1 MSATKLVENVE
12 IILEEIKTGIPEQE
26 LPVKEENQ

>member
-12 IILEEIKTGIPEQE
+12 IILEETKTEIPEQE